1 MVPLHEYLGSRGHV
15 GFMACSRMDWRY
27 SNNKPGI
34 EKIVRVTSMLQYWE
48 KKRCNLRSERLAS
61 TEEPESSEYVKQ
73 IMDDINAETPDK
85 TSAVAD
91 AVVF

>member
-1 MVPLHEYLGSRGHV
+1 
-15 GFMACSRMDWRY
+15 
-27 SNNKPGI
+27 
-34 EKIVRVTSMLQYWE
+34 MLQYWE

>member
-1 MVPLHEYLGSRGHV
+1 MASLHEYLGGHGYV
-15 GFMACSRMDWRY
+15 DFMSCTDIDCRC